1 MALNDGYSD
10 CKGQLCWGGLGE
22 ETLGWEPEE
31 TLAPCGHQGGKD
43 INLRP
48 RWGQG
53 CGAGKSDRGE
63 HGDLRA
69 QGTPISL
76 SEGGRHGAAL
86 KALQVPVP

>member
-1 MALNDGYSD
+1 ML
-10 CKGQLCWGGLGE
+10 GGLGE

-31 TLAPCGHQGGKD
+31 TLAQCGHQGGKA

-63 HGDLRA
+63 HGGLRA
-69 QGTPISL
+69 QGTSIRL
-76 SEGGRHGAAL
+76 SEGGRHRAAS
-86 KALQVPVP
+86 KALRVPVP